1 MRSPDRVLR
10 HLCKLTGQ
18 SCTVNSFSPGGKR
31 IVSAWY
37 DYPDKIWDA
46 ELETEVRNFLL
57 GVVMVPGVGHL
68 VVLSG
73 QLKPDMCRKWW
84 EEGGW
89 LCRCTRWCRVQGSG
103 SNAGCNVQG
112 SGLLVGHAS
121 TVRVVSNDRKA
132 VRDGTRQAFCRK
144 SACRK
149 SRDAQTGSLVSSLN
163 GVRYMCT
170 SLVGKRIPLGPYRR
184 PMPRVLGGS

>member
-1 MRSPDRVLR
+1 MCGMWSADRVLR

-89 LCRCTRWCRVQGSG
+89 LCRCTRWCRVQG
-103 SNAGCNVQG
+103 CWWD
-112 SGLLVGHAS
+112 
-121 TVRVVSNDRKA
+121 T
-132 VRDGTRQAFCRK
+132 
-144 SACRK
+144 
-149 SRDAQTGSLVSSLN
+149 
-163 GVRYMCT
+163 
-170 SLVGKRIPLGPYRR
+170 
-184 PMPRVLGGS
+184 RVLCASFQTIERLCATGRAKPFAGKARAGSPGTLRPGLW